1 METPPE
7 PLKTMNHQTLKYRL
21 FQFKRLLV
29 QQERQ
34 VKFCFDHRLQWR
46 SGNTKMRLQNIM
58 PRIFLSAA
66 LSGWLIA
73 AATAHGQQ
81 IKTAGSA
88 EWDKLVDAAR
98 KEGKVTVSLPASAEM
113 KKQVEEQFKKRY
125 AIEVETF
132 TARGSAA
139 VRRMADE
146 FKAGVRHFDLHVGG
160 SSSIVSGMLDEGI
173 LDPLEPWLV
182 LPEVKDPKQWWG
194 GHLWVDN
201 AKRFV
206 YTFQAYLSEIIWYNS
221 ELVKP
226 SEIRSWDDFLN
237 PKWKGKI
244 GYLDP
249 RTPGAGDS
257 TWSYIWQ
264 VKGEEYL
271 KKLVAQDL
279 ALGRDQR
286 LLAESLARGRVAI
299 MIGLSY
305 YSYLP
310 FLKAGLPIKTLPKL
324 KEGNYGTG
332 GSGNLAIIKAPA
344 HPNATKVFVNWLL
357 GREGQEIV
365 SRALGQAT
373 RRLDVDT
380 SWLKEAGTIA
390 AKDVMSV
397 NDYLQIENQSEEK
410 LDKVREPATKVAHA
424 LLK

>member
-1 METPPE
+1 MP
-7 PLKTMNHQTLKYRL
+7 
-21 FQFKRLLV
+21 
-29 QQERQ
+29 
-34 VKFCFDHRLQWR
+34 
-46 SGNTKMRLQNIM
+46 LQNIIATIVLLGM
-58 PRIFLSAA
+58 LFGVPIFAPPVS
-66 LSGWLIA
+66 
-73 AATAHGQQ
+73 GQQ
-81 IKTAGSA
+81 SKAAGSTDW
-88 EWDKLVDAAR
+88 EQLVDTAR
-98 KEGKVTVSLPASAEM
+98 KEGKVTISIPASAELR
-113 KKQVEEQFKKRY
+113 KQIEEQFKKRY
-125 AIEVETF
+125 GIEVEVF
-132 TARGSAA
+132 TSRGSAG

-146 FKAGVRHFDLHVGG
+146 FKAGVRHFDLHIGG

-173 LDPLEPWLV
+173 LDPIEPWLA
-182 LPEVKDPKQWWG
+182 LPEVKDAKQWWG

-206 YTFQAYLSEIIWYNS
+206 YMFQAYLSEIIWYNTD
-221 ELVKP
+221 LVKP
-226 SEIRSWDDFLN
+226 SEIRSYDDFLN

-257 TWSYIWQ
+257 TWSFIWR

-279 ALGRDQR
+279 YLGRDQR
-286 LLAESLARGRVAI
+286 LLAESLAKGRVAVT
-299 MIGLSY
+299 IGLSY
-305 YSYLP
+305 YSFLP
-310 FLKAGLPIKTLPKL
+310 FLKAGLPIKTLPTL

-332 GSGNLAIIKAPA
+332 GSGNLAVIKAPA
-344 HPNATKVFVNWLL
+344 HPNSTKVFVNWLL

-380 SWLKEAGTIA
+380 RFLRESGTIA

-397 NDYLQIENQSEEK
+397 NDFLQIENQSEEK
-410 LDKVREPATKVAHA
+410 LDKVREPAAKFAHT

>member
-1 METPPE
+1 MP
-7 PLKTMNHQTLKYRL
+7 
-21 FQFKRLLV
+21 V
-29 QQERQ
+29 Q
-34 VKFCFDHRLQWR
+34 
-46 SGNTKMRLQNIM
+46 IM
-58 PRIFLSAA
+58 IVRNFLSV
-66 LSGWLIA
+66 GLIWILIFVSA
-73 AATAHGQQ
+73 VYGQDGKAT
-81 IKTAGSA
+81 GSA
-88 EWDKLVDAAR
+88 EWDKLVDAAK
-98 KEGKVTVSLPASAEM
+98 KEGKVTVSFPASAEM

-125 AIEVETF
+125 GIEVEAF
-132 TARGSAA
+132 TARGSSA

-146 FKAGVRHFDLHVGG
+146 FKAGVRSFDLHIGG

-173 LDPLEPWLV
+173 LDPIEPWLV

-206 YTFQAYLSEIIWYNS
+206 YTFQAYLSEVIWYNT

-226 SEIRSWDDFLN
+226 AEIRSLDDFLN

-257 TWSYIWQ
+257 TWSFLWQ
-264 VKGEEYL
+264 VKGEQYL

-279 ALGRDQR
+279 FLGRDQR
-286 LLAESLARGRVAI
+286 VLAESLARGRVAV
-299 MIGLSY
+299 MIGNSY

-310 FLKAGLPIKTLPKL
+310 FLKAGLPIKSLPRL

-332 GSGNLAIIKAPA
+332 GSGNLAIIKGPA
-344 HPNATKVFVNWLL
+344 HPNSTKVFVNWLL

-380 SWLKEAGTIA
+380 RFLKESGTIA

-410 LDKVREPATKVAHA
+410 LDKIREPAAKFAQA
-424 LLK
+424 ILK

>member
-1 METPPE
+1 MPI
-7 PLKTMNHQTLKYRL
+7 
-21 FQFKRLLV
+21 
-29 QQERQ
+29 Q
-34 VKFCFDHRLQWR
+34 VKIAR
-46 SGNTKMRLQNIM
+46 N
-58 PRIFLSAA
+58 FLAVGLFWVLLFAPAVYSQQ
-66 LSGWLIA
+66 SK
-73 AATAHGQQ
+73 AT
-81 IKTAGSA
+81 GSSD
-88 EWDKLVDAAR
+88 WDKLVDAAK
-98 KEGKVTVSLPASAEM
+98 KEGKVTVSVPASAELR
-113 KKQVEEQFKKRY
+113 KQIEEQFNKRY
-125 AIEVETF
+125 GIEVETF
-132 TARGSAA
+132 TGRGSAA

-146 FKAGVRHFDLHVGG
+146 FKAGVRHFDLHIGG
-160 SSSIVSGMLDEGI
+160 SSSIISGMLDEGI
-173 LDPLEPWLV
+173 LDPIEPWLA

-206 YTFQAYLSEIIWYNS
+206 YMFQAYLSEVIWYNTD
-221 ELVKP
+221 LVKP
-226 SEIRSWDDFLN
+226 NEIRSLDDFLN

-257 TWSYIWQ
+257 TWAFMWH

-279 ALGRDQR
+279 YLGRDQR
-286 LLAESLARGRVAI
+286 VLAESLAKGRVAV

-305 YSYLP
+305 YSFLP
-310 FLKAGLPIKTLPKL
+310 FLKAGLPIKALPTL

-332 GSGNLAIIKAPA
+332 GSGNLVIIKAPA
-344 HPNATKVFVNWLL
+344 HPNSTKVFVNWLL

-365 SRALGQAT
+365 TKALGQAT

-380 SWLKEAGTIA
+380 RFLKESGTIA

-397 NDYLQIENQSEEK
+397 DDFWQIENQSEEK
-410 LDKVREPATKVAHA
+410 LDKVRKPAAKFARA

>member
-1 METPPE
+1 MF
-7 PLKTMNHQTLKYRL
+7 L
-21 FQFKRLLV
+21 FKGLLNRPSKRSRTTCSLSTHFCRCSGDKRLPV
-29 QQERQ
+29 RVIIERT
-34 VKFCFDHRLQWR
+34 V
-46 SGNTKMRLQNIM
+46 
-58 PRIFLSAA
+58 LSAVLFWVLVFA
-66 LSGWLIA
+66 SA
-73 AATAHGQQ
+73 VYGQQ
-81 IKTAGSA
+81 DKGAGA
-88 EWDKLVDAAR
+88 VEWDKLVDAAK

-113 KKQVEEQFKKRY
+113 KKQVEEQFKKRHG
-125 AIEVETF
+125 IEVETF
-132 TARGSAA
+132 TARGSSA

-146 FKAGVRHFDLHVGG
+146 FKAGVRSFDLHIGG

-173 LDPLEPWLV
+173 LDPIEPWMA

-206 YTFQAYLSEIIWYNS
+206 YTFQAYLSEVIWYNT

-226 SEIRSWDDFLN
+226 AEIRSLDDFLN

-257 TWSYIWQ
+257 TWAFMWK

-271 KKLVAQDL
+271 KRLAAQDL
-279 ALGRDQR
+279 YLGRDQR
-286 LLAESLARGRVAI
+286 ILAENLARGRVAV
-299 MIGLSY
+299 MIGNSY

-310 FLKAGLPIKTLPKL
+310 FLKAGLPIKTLPRL

-332 GSGNLAIIKAPA
+332 GSGNLAIIKGPA
-344 HPNATKVFVNWLL
+344 HPNSTKVFVNWLL

-380 SWLKEAGTIA
+380 RFLKESGTIA

-410 LDKVREPATKVAHA
+410 LDKVREPAAKVAHA

>member
-1 METPPE
+1 MSVG
-7 PLKTMNHQTLKYRL
+7 L
-21 FQFKRLLV
+21 FWVLIFAPV
-29 QQERQ
+29 VYSQQ
-34 VKFCFDHRLQWR
+34 
-46 SGNTKMRLQNIM
+46 S
-58 PRIFLSAA
+58 
-66 LSGWLIA
+66 
-73 AATAHGQQ
+73 
-81 IKTAGSA
+81 KTAGPA
-88 EWDKLVDAAR
+88 DWDMLVDAAK
-98 KEGKVTVSLPASAEM
+98 KEGKVTVSIPASAEM
-113 KKQVEEQFKKRY
+113 RKQLEDQFKKRY
-125 AIEVETF
+125 GVEVEVF
-132 TARGSAA
+132 TGRGSAA

-146 FKAGVRHFDLHVGG
+146 FKAGVRYFDLHIGG

-173 LDPLEPWLV
+173 LDPIEPWLA

-206 YTFQAYLSEIIWYNS
+206 YMFQAYLSEVIWYNS

-226 SEIRSWDDFLN
+226 NEIRSLDDFLN

-257 TWSYIWQ
+257 TWAFMWR
-264 VKGEEYL
+264 VKGEDYL

-279 ALGRDQR
+279 YLGRDQR
-286 LLAESLARGRVAI
+286 QLAESLAKGRVAV

-310 FLKAGLPIKTLPKL
+310 FLKAGLPIKTLPTL

-344 HPNATKVFVNWLL
+344 HPNSTKVFVNWLL

-365 SRALGQAT
+365 SKALGQAT

-380 SWLKEAGTIA
+380 RFLRESGTIA
-390 AKDVMSV
+390 AKDTMSV
-397 NDYLQIENQSEEK
+397 TDFLQIENQSEEK
-410 LDKVREPATKVAHA
+410 LDKVREPAAKVAHA

>member
-1 METPPE
+1 MSVHIIIAR
-7 PLKTMNHQTLKYRL
+7 NFL
-21 FQFKRLLV
+21 FVGLYWILILV
-29 QQERQ
+29 PAVYSQQS
-34 VKFCFDHRLQWR
+34 K
-46 SGNTKMRLQNIM
+46 
-58 PRIFLSAA
+58 A
-66 LSGWLIA
+66 
-73 AATAHGQQ
+73 
-81 IKTAGSA
+81 AGSA
-88 EWDKLVDAAR
+88 EWDMLVDAAK
-98 KEGKVTVSLPASAEM
+98 KEGKVTVSIPASAEM
-113 KKQVEEQFKKRY
+113 RKQLEEQFKKRY
-125 AIEVETF
+125 GVEVEVF
-132 TARGSAA
+132 TGRGSAA

-146 FKAGVRHFDLHVGG
+146 FKAGVRYFDLHIGG

-173 LDPLEPWLV
+173 LDPIEPWLV

-206 YTFQAYLSEIIWYNS
+206 YMFQAYLSEVIWYNS

-226 SEIRSWDDFLN
+226 NEIRSLDDFLN

-257 TWSYIWQ
+257 TWAFMWR
-264 VKGEEYL
+264 VKGEDYL

-279 ALGRDQR
+279 YLGRDQR
-286 LLAESLARGRVAI
+286 QLAESLAKGRVAV

-310 FLKAGLPIKTLPKL
+310 FLKVGLPIKTLPTL

-344 HPNATKVFVNWLL
+344 HPNSTKVFVNWLL
-357 GREGQEIV
+357 GREGQEVV

-380 SWLKEAGTIA
+380 RFLRESGTIA
-390 AKDVMSV
+390 AKDVMPV
-397 NDYLQIENQSEEK
+397 NDFLQIENQSEEK
-410 LDKVREPATKVAHA
+410 LDKVREPAAKVAHA

>member
-1 METPPE
+1 MVTSYAISPVC
-7 PLKTMNHQTLKYRL
+7 HG
-21 FQFKRLLV
+21 KRFHV
-29 QQERQ
+29 EMMIAR
-34 VKFCFDHRLQWR
+34 
-46 SGNTKMRLQNIM
+46 N
-58 PRIFLSAA
+58 FLSAA
-66 LSGWLIA
+66 LFWLLIFAPA
-73 AATAHGQQ
+73 ANGQQ
-81 IKTAGSA
+81 DKTAGAA

-113 KKQVEEQFKKRY
+113 KRQVEEQFKKRY
-125 AIEVETF
+125 GIEVETF
-132 TARGSAA
+132 TARGSAG

-173 LDPLEPWLV
+173 LDAVEPWLM

-206 YTFQAYLSEIIWYNS
+206 YSFQAYLSEVIWYNT
-221 ELVKP
+221 ELVNP
-226 SEIRSWDDFLN
+226 SEIRSFDDFLN
-237 PKWKGKI
+237 PKWKGRI

-257 TWSYIWQ
+257 TWSFMWRI
-264 VKGEEYL
+264 KGEEYL

-279 ALGRDQR
+279 YLGRDQR
-286 LLAESLARGRVAI
+286 LLAEGLAKGRVAV
-299 MIGLSY
+299 MIGLSH
-305 YSYLP
+305 YSFLP
-310 FLKAGLPIKTLPKL
+310 FLKAGLPIKTLPRL

-344 HPNATKVFVNWLL
+344 HPNSTKVFVNWLL
-357 GREGQEIV
+357 GREGQELV
-365 SRALGQAT
+365 SKALGQAT

-380 SWLKEAGTIA
+380 RFLKEFGTIA

-397 NDYLQIENQSEEK
+397 NDFLQIENQSEEK

>member
-1 METPPE
+1 
-7 PLKTMNHQTLKYRL
+7 
-21 FQFKRLLV
+21 LLV
-29 QQERQ
+29 QIIT
-34 VKFCFDHRLQWR
+34 
-46 SGNTKMRLQNIM
+46 G
-58 PRIFLSAA
+58 RIFFFVA
-66 LSGWLIA
+66 LSVLMFAA
-73 AATAHGQQ
+73 AATGQQ
-81 IKTAGSA
+81 DKTSSAA
-88 EWDKLVDAAR
+88 EWDKLVDAAK

-113 KKQVEEQFKKRY
+113 KRQIEELFKKRY
-125 AIEVETF
+125 GIEVETF

-146 FKAGVRHFDLHVGG
+146 FKAGVRHFDLHIGG

-173 LDPLEPWLV
+173 LDPIEPWLA

-206 YTFQAYLSEIIWYNS
+206 YTFQAYLSEVIWYNTD
-221 ELVKP
+221 LMKP
-226 SEIRSWDDFLN
+226 NEIRSLDDFLN
-237 PKWKGKI
+237 PRWKGRI

-257 TWSYIWQ
+257 TWAFMWR

-279 ALGRDQR
+279 FLGRDQR
-286 LLAESLARGRVAI
+286 VLAESLAKGRVAVI
-299 MIGLSY
+299 IGLSY

-310 FLKAGLPIKTLPKL
+310 FLKAGLPIKVLPTP

-344 HPNATKVFVNWLL
+344 HPNSTKVFVNWLL

-365 SRALGQAT
+365 SKALGQAT

-380 SWLKEAGTIA
+380 RFLRDFGTIA

-397 NDYLQIENQSEEK
+397 NDFLQIENQSEEK
-410 LDKVREPATKVAHA
+410 LDKVRAPAAKVARA

>member
-1 METPPE
+1 M
-7 PLKTMNHQTLKYRL
+7 M
-21 FQFKRLLV
+21 
-29 QQERQ
+29 
-34 VKFCFDHRLQWR
+34 
-46 SGNTKMRLQNIM
+46 M
-58 PRIFLSAA
+58 PRNFLPALLFWVLLLAPAA
-66 LSGWLIA
+66 N
-73 AATAHGQQ
+73 GQQ
-81 IKTAGSA
+81 DKAAGSGD
-88 EWDKLVDAAR
+88 WNNLVDAAK
-98 KEGKVTVSLPASAEM
+98 KEGKVTVSVPASAEM

-125 AIEVETF
+125 GIEVETF

-146 FKAGVRHFDLHVGG
+146 FKAGVRNFDLHIGG

-173 LDPLEPWLV
+173 LDPIEPWLV
-182 LPEVKDPKQWWG
+182 LPEVKDPRQWWG

-206 YTFQAYLSEIIWYNS
+206 YTFQAYLSEVIWYNT

-226 SEIRSWDDFLN
+226 AEIRSLDDFLS
-237 PKWKGKI
+237 PKWKNKI

-257 TWSYIWQ
+257 TWAFMWK

-271 KKLVAQDL
+271 RKLVAQDL
-279 ALGRDQR
+279 YLGRDQR
-286 LLAESLARGRVAI
+286 VLAENLAKGRVAV

-310 FLKAGLPIKTLPKL
+310 FLKAGLPIKTLPTP

-332 GSGNLAIIKAPA
+332 GSGNLAIIKAPP
-344 HPNATKVFVNWLL
+344 HPNSTKVFVNWLL
-357 GREGQEIV
+357 GREGQETV

-380 SWLKEAGTIA
+380 RFLRESGTIA

-397 NDYLQIENQSEEK
+397 NDFLQIENQSEEK
-410 LDKVREPATKVAHA
+410 LDNVREPAAKLARA

>member
-1 METPPE
+1 MIG
-7 PLKTMNHQTLKYRL
+7 L
-21 FQFKRLLV
+21 FWVLSLASAV
-29 QQERQ
+29 YSQQS
-34 VKFCFDHRLQWR
+34 K
-46 SGNTKMRLQNIM
+46 
-58 PRIFLSAA
+58 A
-66 LSGWLIA
+66 
-73 AATAHGQQ
+73 
-81 IKTAGSA
+81 AGSSD
-88 EWDKLVDAAR
+88 WDKLVDAAK
-98 KEGKVTVSLPASAEM
+98 KEGKVTVSVPASAEL
-113 KKQVEEQFKKRY
+113 KKQIEEQFNKRY
-125 AIEVETF
+125 GIEAETF

-146 FKAGVRHFDLHVGG
+146 FKAGVRNFDLHIGG
-160 SSSIVSGMLDEGI
+160 SSSIISGMLDEGI
-173 LDPLEPWLV
+173 LDPIEPWLA

-206 YTFQAYLSEIIWYNS
+206 YMFQAYLSEVIWYNTD
-221 ELVKP
+221 LVKP
-226 SEIRSWDDFLN
+226 NEIRSLDDFLN

-257 TWSYIWQ
+257 TWAFMWQ

-279 ALGRDQR
+279 YLGRDQR
-286 LLAESLARGRVAI
+286 VLAESLAKGRVAV

-310 FLKAGLPIKTLPKL
+310 FLKGGLPIKALPTL

-332 GSGNLAIIKAPA
+332 GSGNLVVIKAPA
-344 HPNATKVFVNWLL
+344 HPNSTKVFVNWLL

-365 SRALGQAT
+365 TKALGQAT

-380 SWLKEAGTIA
+380 RFLKESGTIA

-397 NDYLQIENQSEEK
+397 DDFWQIENQSEAK
-410 LDKVREPATKVAHA
+410 LDRVRKPAAKFARA

>member
-1 METPPE
+1 MF
-7 PLKTMNHQTLKYRL
+7 LAVGLVWL
-21 FQFKRLLV
+21 FLFA
-29 QQERQ
+29 
-34 VKFCFDHRLQWR
+34 
-46 SGNTKMRLQNIM
+46 
-58 PRIFLSAA
+58 SA
-66 LSGWLIA
+66 
-73 AATAHGQQ
+73 AHGQQ
-81 IKTAGSA
+81 SKPTVSA
-88 EWDKLVDAAR
+88 EWDNLIDAAR
-98 KEGKVTVSLPASAEM
+98 KEGKVTVSLPASAEL
-113 KKQVEEQFKKRY
+113 KKQIEEHFKKRY
-125 AIEVETF
+125 GIEVETF
-132 TARGSAA
+132 TSRGSAG

-146 FKAGVRHFDLHVGG
+146 FKAGVRHFDLHIGG
-160 SSSIVSGMLDEGI
+160 SASIVSGMLDEGI
-173 LDPLEPWLV
+173 LDPIEPWLV

-206 YTFQAYLSEIIWYNS
+206 YSFQAYLSEVIWYNT

-226 SEIRSWDDFLN
+226 NEIRSMDDFLN

-257 TWSYIWQ
+257 TWAFMWK

-279 ALGRDQR
+279 YLGRDQR
-286 LLAESLARGRVAI
+286 LLAESLTRGRVAV
-299 MIGLSY
+299 MIGNSY

-310 FLKAGLPIKTLPKL
+310 FLKAGLPIKSLPVL

-344 HPNATKVFVNWLL
+344 HPNSTKVFVNWLL

-380 SWLKEAGTIA
+380 RFLKESGTIS
-390 AKDVMSV
+390 AKDTMSV
-397 NDYLQIENQSEEK
+397 NDFLQIENQSEEK
-410 LDKVREPATKVAHA
+410 LDKVREPAARLAHA

>member
-1 METPPE
+1 M
-7 PLKTMNHQTLKYRL
+7 TLQIILAR
-21 FQFKRLLV
+21 
-29 QQERQ
+29 
-34 VKFCFDHRLQWR
+34 
-46 SGNTKMRLQNIM
+46 NI
-58 PRIFLSAA
+58 LSAM
-66 LSGWLIA
+66 LFGVLIFA
-73 AATAHGQQ
+73 PAVDGQQ
-81 IKTAGSA
+81 SKAAGSA
-88 EWDKLVDAAR
+88 EWDKLVDAAK
-98 KEGKVTVSLPASAEM
+98 KEAKVTVSLPASAEL
-113 KKQVEEQFKKRY
+113 KKQIEEQFKKRY
-125 AIEVETF
+125 GIEVETF
-132 TARGSAA
+132 TSRGSTG

-146 FKAGVRHFDLHVGG
+146 FKAGVRSFDLHIGG

-173 LDPLEPWLV
+173 LDPIEPWLA

-206 YTFQAYLSEIIWYNS
+206 YTFQAYLSEVIWYNTD
-221 ELVKP
+221 LIKP
-226 SEIRSWDDFLN
+226 NEIRSLDDFLN

-257 TWSYIWQ
+257 TWSFLWQ
-264 VKGEEYL
+264 VKGEQYL

-279 ALGRDQR
+279 FLGRDQR
-286 LLAESLARGRVAI
+286 VLAESLARGRVAV
-299 MIGLSY
+299 MIGNSY

-310 FLKAGLPIKTLPKL
+310 FLKAGLPIKSLPRL

-332 GSGNLAIIKAPA
+332 GSGNLAIIKGPA
-344 HPNATKVFVNWLL
+344 HPNSTKVFVNWLL

-380 SWLKEAGTIA
+380 RFLKESGTIA

-410 LDKVREPATKVAHA
+410 LDKIREPAAKFAHA
-424 LLK
+424 ILK